1 MKNSKRES
9 IALFFIDLY
18 GTIDGKFSDYDL
30 QVFAKLL
37 KRLKEKNKS
46 NYLFFDLLSTE
57 SPDIVNYYELA
68 LSKYFSDGLR
78 VMEKL
83 PNEEVTKETK
93 ITYALCY
100 IEFLKKQFDIVAVY
114 CADDSVMVQEM
125 FSNALLYKEGIELHS
140 IIPKDGDNNL
150 NFINNEIEKCF
161 IGQNSKYLSN
171 YRC

>member
-30 QVFAKLL
+30 QVFAKSL

-57 SPDIVNYYELA
+57 SPAIVDYYEFA

-78 VMEKL
+78 VMEKF
-83 PNEEVTKETK
+83 PNEEITKETK

-100 IEFLKKQFDIVAVY
+100 IDLLKKQFDIDAVY
-114 CADDSVMVQEM
+114 CADDSVIVQEM
-125 FSNALLYKEGIELHS
+125 LSNILLYKEGIELHS
-140 IIPKDGDNNL
+140 IIPKNGNNNL
-150 NFINNEIEKCF
+150 SFINNEIEWCF
-161 IGQNSKYLSN
+161 IGQNSK
-171 YRC
+171 